1 MPETG
6 RNFAKSK
13 CFKGVCG
20 NHSRLKFWT
29 KIKTFNSRVFG
40 FFYLKTLSLKMVER
54 LLEAVPLV
62 LKSLTAFGNQLF
74 LHTCSNIS
82 HNLIENA
89 VILANYKVTI

>member
-1 MPETG
+1 M
-6 RNFAKSK
+6 F
-13 CFKGVCG
+13 
-20 NHSRLKFWT
+20 LD
-29 KIKTFNSRVFG
+29 
-40 FFYLKTLSLKMVER
+40 FFYLKNVVLKIVER

-89 VILANYKVTI
+89 VILAIHKVTI

>member
-1 MPETG
+1 M
-6 RNFAKSK
+6 
-13 CFKGVCG
+13 
-20 NHSRLKFWT
+20 
-29 KIKTFNSRVFG
+29 
-40 FFYLKTLSLKMVER
+40 LSLKMVER